1 MKKGSEEGAVNEGQE
16 LLWVILHKMY
26 AVQVFE
32 CFADAVLGKAG
43 VCNGCNQCSNGNPF
57 VLCTLQVVKGSKDY
71 VQWVNMLS
79 RMGGGGWLLWRRR
92 RRTASGTTG

>member
-43 VCNGCNQCSNGNPF
+43 VCNGGDQCGNGNPF

-71 VQWVNMLS
+71 V
-79 RMGGGGWLLWRRR
+79 
-92 RRTASGTTG
+92 